1 MDSRSEGSIIL
12 PLGTGAA
19 QPAPVIREDDAP
31 ILTTPLPHPH
41 PPVPMNAWP
50 LPLTDAGPAWSRALA
65 TLVGAVGAPRF
76 ADAALA
82 ALNQAQL
89 SAGSWSVY
97 RVWSDRAPLLHLSG
111 SWGVADT
118 TRDCFAAYRNEGLY
132 RRDSSFDAVQPGH
145 AAVLR
150 MHADEAPSRD
160 HREAIYLRHG
170 VVERLSVVRREGDGS
185 VFAVNLYHHAHQGRF
200 GDGELQAFAA
210 AAPLLLACVQRHLEL
225 AQAGSDEG
233 GPEGANLCPLRAALR
248 SRCEALTERELDV
261 CERLL
266 RGWSY
271 DGIAADLG
279 LSTATV
285 KTYRARAFER
295 LGLHFKSELFAT
307 FLPRR

>member
-1 MDSRSEGSIIL
+1 MNVWAL
-12 PLGTGAA
+12 PL
-19 QPAPVIREDDAP
+19 
-31 ILTTPLPHPH
+31 
-41 PPVPMNAWP
+41 NS
-50 LPLTDAGPAWSRALA
+50 GPAWAA
-65 TLVGAVGAPRF
+65 GFGDLVGAIGAPDF
-76 ADAALA
+76 ATRALA

-89 SAGSWSVY
+89 RAASWSVY
-97 RVWSDRAPLLHLSG
+97 QVWRHRAPVLHLSG
-111 SWGVADT
+111 SVGVADT
-118 TRDCFAAYRNEGLY
+118 TRDCFAAYHAGLY
-132 RRDSSFDAVQPGH
+132 RGDRSFDAVRPGH

>member
-1 MDSRSEGSIIL
+1 MNVWAL
-12 PLGTGAA
+12 PLNSGPGWMTGLGA
-19 QPAPVIREDDAP
+19 
-31 ILTTPLPHPH
+31 
-41 PPVPMNAWP
+41 
-50 LPLTDAGPAWSRALA
+50 
-65 TLVGAVGAPRF
+65 LVGAIGAPDF
-76 ADAALA
+76 ATRALA
-82 ALNQAQL
+82 ALNEAPL
-89 SAGSWSVY
+89 RAASWSVY
-97 RVWSDRAPLLHLSG
+97 QVRRDRAPVLHLSG
-111 SWGVADT
+111 SIGVADT
-118 TRDCFAAYRNEGLY
+118 TRDCFAAYHAGLY
-132 RRDSSFDAVQPGH
+132 RGDRSFDAVRPGH

-150 MHADEAPSRD
+150 MHADEAPSED

-170 VVERLSVVRREGDGS
+170 VVERLSVVQRQDDET

-200 GDGELQAFAA
+200 EAGEIEAFAA
-210 AAPLLLACVQRHLEL
+210 TSPLLLASVQRHVQL
-225 AQAGSDEG
+225 APAPASASPD
-233 GPEGANLCPLRAALR
+233 PLNPRAALR
-248 SRCEALTERELDV
+248 ERCEALTERELDV